1 MSTSSTTSRKYK
13 ILVVDDD
20 ANVRDLVTLYL
31 QKEGLVPIAASNG
44 EEALKLVTQHSP
56 EVIILDLMLPGMD
69 GLEVCRNLRRVSDT
83 PIIML
88 TAKGEESDRIVG
100 LELGADDYVVKPFS
114 PRELVARVKA
124 VLRRGKAPAGREEEV
139 QRFPGLEIN
148 RSTYRVLIN
157 NEEAA
162 LTPMEFRLLWYL
174 ASHEGRVC
182 SRKELLERV
191 WGYDTASDVR
201 TVDVHVKRLRRKLA
215 FPKAAFSITTAWGLG
230 YRFDV
235 KAEQPKAEK

>member
-1 MSTSSTTSRKYK
+1 MSTSQPATRKYK
-13 ILVVDDD
+13 VLVVDDD
-20 ANVRDLVTLYL
+20 PNVRDLVSLYL
-31 QKEGLVPIAASNG
+31 SKEGLTPIATASG
-44 EEALKLVTQHSP
+44 EEALRLLHQHSP
-56 EVIILDLMLPGMD
+56 EAIILDLMLPGMD

-88 TAKGEESDRIVG
+88 TAKGEEADRVVG
-100 LELGADDYVVKPFS
+100 LEMGADDYVVKPFS

-124 VLRRGKAPAGREEEV
+124 VLRRGKQPEGRQDEV
-139 QRFPGLEIN
+139 LRFTDLEIN
-148 RSTYRVLIN
+148 RANYRVIAAGD
-157 NEEAA
+157 EVA

-191 WGYDTASDVR
+191 WGYDTSSDVR
-201 TVDVHVKRLRRKLA
+201 TVDVHVKRLRRKLSA
-215 FPKAAFSITTAWGLG
+215 KEASFSITTAWGLG

-235 KAEQPKAEK
+235 KTE